1 MAKPRSQK
9 GKTVGLGNLI
19 DEATGYTPETPNS
32 QTTEVTK
39 SESLEAPKSQTTEGP
54 KYLSFARKDT
64 RLHED
69 QLDELA
75 ALTRKLNR
83 LRKGGER
90 ITDNTLIRIAV
101 DLLLKQA
108 GELQGNTED
117 ELRKSVG
124 LEVRD

>member
-19 DEATGYTPETPNS
+19 GEATTNISEVTNS
-32 QTTEVTK
+32 QTTEVPKPATPK
-39 SESLEAPKSQTTEGP
+39 ASKSQTTEGP
-54 KYLSFARKDT
+54 KYLNFARKDA

-75 ALTRKLNR
+75 SLTRRLNR
-83 LRKGGER
+83 QRNGGER

-101 DLLLKQA
+101 DLLLERA
-108 GELQGNTED
+108 D
-117 ELRKSVG
+117 ELSGSTEIELRESVS

>member
-19 DEATGYTPETPNS
+19 GEATNN
-32 QTTEVTK
+32 TTEPTKLETTKVQK
-39 SESLEAPKSQTTEGP
+39 SETLRPSKSQTTEGP

-83 LRKGGER
+83 RRNGGER

-101 DLLLKQA
+101 DLLLERA
-108 GELQGNTED
+108 EELQGNTEN
-117 ELRKSVG
+117 ELRNSVS